1 MAARRAGAATA
12 SVGARIALLLLLYGA
27 LTCTDGAAAAAAA
40 AIDAAPPLTAVLVH
54 LHPPIDFAPQ
64 SLLSQQLREGQDEEK
79 TAIKNAVGTRS
90 ESRERVHRVMSEF
103 VRESQ
108 ASVSALIRQSFQQAE
123 GGVDGVVEVEH
134 LWIQNALVVRVQQD
148 GSVTETE
155 QKRDD
160 VRDFFER
167 TLRWVPGVIGVEFD
181 SAIVRLL
188 DTIPGSGDDDG
199 EHREASGGEKPQSNI
214 ELLHAPALWAQNV
227 KGKGVVVANIDS
239 GVRYTHE
246 SLRDNFRGKPAQDGG
261 AVQFDYSFWFTP
273 GTDMTKET
281 PDTADMVGHGTHTM
295 GTIVGGKGIGMAPE
309 ATWITARTFDIF
321 GAANKSDFLLAA
333 QWVLCPTKLDG
344 SGRNC
349 SLGADLISNS
359 FGIDRSSPDFKDWKW
374 MSDVVETWRTA
385 GSYPVFAS
393 GNTNG
398 FMCGSVY
405 YPGSLEQSVAVG
417 ALVGG
422 SSLWGASGKGP
433 VYTDEPGVDGER
445 RTSLIKPDLVAPG
458 VGIRSALSVKDDSY
472 TRLTGTSM
480 ATPHVAGAIA
490 LLLSLF
496 DKESPSMAKLIT
508 ALKSVTTRG
517 FSKPFLVPSACG
529 NTTYK
534 QYPNNIYGWGM
545 PNVCSAATELGF
557 SCESWSHLDV
567 IDAEVEI
574 E

>member
-1 MAARRAGAATA
+1 
-12 SVGARIALLLLLYGA
+12 
-27 LTCTDGAAAAAAA
+27 
-40 AIDAAPPLTAVLVH
+40 
-54 LHPPIDFAPQ
+54 
-64 SLLSQQLREGQDEEK
+64 
-79 TAIKNAVGTRS
+79 
-90 ESRERVHRVMSEF
+90 
-103 VRESQ
+103 
-108 ASVSALIRQSFQQAE
+108 
-123 GGVDGVVEVEH
+123 
-134 LWIQNALVVRVQQD
+134 
-148 GSVTETE
+148 
-155 QKRDD
+155 
-160 VRDFFER
+160 
-167 TLRWVPGVIGVEFD
+167 
-181 SAIVRLL
+181 
-188 DTIPGSGDDDG
+188 
-199 EHREASGGEKPQSNI
+199 
-214 ELLHAPALWAQNV
+214 
-227 KGKGVVVANIDS
+227 
-239 GVRYTHE
+239 
-246 SLRDNFRGKPAQDGG
+246 
-261 AVQFDYSFWFTP
+261 
-273 GTDMTKET
+273 MTKET
-281 PDTADMVGHGTHTM
+281 PDTADMVGHGTHTI
-295 GTIVGGKGIGMAPE
+295 GTIVGSEGIGMAPE
-309 ATWITARTFDIF
+309 ATWITARAFDIF

-359 FGIDRSSPDFKDWKW
+359 FGIDRSSPGFKDWKW
-374 MSDVVETWRTA
+374 MSDVIQTWRTA

-398 FMCGSVY
+398 FLCGSVY

-433 VYTDEPGVDGER
+433 VYTDEVGVDGDK

-490 LLLSLF
+490 LLLSLY
-496 DKESPSMAKLIT
+496 DQESPAMAKLIT
-508 ALKSVTTRG
+508 ALKSATTRN

-557 SCESWSHLDV
+557 SCKESEAWIHLDV
-567 IDAEVEI
+567 IDAQVEI

>member
-1 MAARRAGAATA
+1 MVRSSPRSPAC
-12 SVGARIALLLLLYGA
+12 VALLLLLVGVARVCAAGA
-27 LTCTDGAAAAAAA
+27 TNGGGAAS
-40 AIDAAPPLTAVLVH
+40 PLSVVLVH

-64 SLLSQQLREGQDEEK
+64 SRLSQQLQHKNNQDEK
-79 TAIKNAVGTRS
+79 IGLAMKRG
-90 ESRERVHRVMSEF
+90 ESRECVYRVMKEY
-103 VRESQ
+103 VRASQ
-108 ASVSALIRQSFQQAE
+108 TSVSAFITQSFQQNQGLNDWIE
-123 GGVDGVVEVEH
+123 GIEH
-134 LWIQNALVVRVQQD
+134 LWIQNTLVVRV
-148 GSVTETE
+148 
-155 QKRDD
+155 KRDD
-160 VRDFFER
+160 GGITTGSSANETAKRDFFER
-167 TLRWVPGVIGVEFD
+167 TLRWVPGVIEVEFD

-188 DTIPGSGDDDG
+188 DVIPKDEDF
-199 EHREASGGEKPQSNI
+199 GGEDKNIVGDMPQSNI
-214 ELLHAPALWAQNV
+214 ALLHAPALWAQNV
-227 KGKGVVVANIDS
+227 RGKGVVIANIDS

-246 SLRDNFRGKPAQDGG
+246 ALRDSFRGKPAQDGG
-261 AVQFDYSFWFTP
+261 AVQFDYAFWFTP

-295 GTIVGGKGIGMAPE
+295 GTIVGGNGIGMAPE

-333 QWVLCPTKLDG
+333 QWVLCPTKSDG

-359 FGIDRSSPDFKDWKW
+359 FGIDRSSPGYKDWTW
-374 MSDVVETWRTA
+374 MSDVVQTWHAA

-398 FMCGSVY
+398 FLCGSVY
-405 YPGSLEQSVAVG
+405 YPGSLERSVAVG

-433 VYTDEPGVDGER
+433 VYTDDTGDHGDER
-445 RTSLIKPDLVAPG
+445 TFLIKPDLVAPG
-458 VGIRSALSVKDDSY
+458 VGIRSALSVKDNSY

-490 LLLSLF
+490 LLLSLY
-496 DKESPSMAKLIT
+496 DQAPPAMAKLVT
-508 ALKSVTTRG
+508 ALKGVATRD

-557 SCESWSHLDV
+557 PCKESGAWAYLDV
-567 IDAEVEI
+567 ADALVEI

>member
-1 MAARRAGAATA
+1 MNDALAYQHLQHSAKQVVQKHPRRCHFLRSTTIYTGLNGQRLFCQTTSLKSANCRRANQNHGVCVSSRACLCIPLVSPSSIRRFPNVNTQTNVAHLILGSNFNSFPARSLTQKRNRNRNPKMAARRAGAATA

-27 LTCTDGAAAAAAA
+27 LTCTDGTAAHAAA

-199 EHREASGGEKPQSNI
+199 EHREASGGEKPQPNI

-246 SLRDNFRGKPAQDGG
+246 SLRDNFRG
-261 AVQFDYSFWFTP
+261 T
-273 GTDMTKET
+273 
-281 PDTADMVGHGTHTM
+281 
-295 GTIVGGKGIGMAPE
+295 GK
-309 ATWITARTFDIF
+309 
-321 GAANKSDFLLAA
+321 
-333 QWVLCPTKLDG
+333 
-344 SGRNC
+344 
-349 SLGADLISNS
+349 
-359 FGIDRSSPDFKDWKW
+359 
-374 MSDVVETWRTA
+374 
-385 GSYPVFAS
+385 
-393 GNTNG
+393 
-398 FMCGSVY
+398 
-405 YPGSLEQSVAVG
+405 
-417 ALVGG
+417 
-422 SSLWGASGKGP
+422 SSL
-433 VYTDEPGVDGER
+433 
-445 RTSLIKPDLVAPG
+445 
-458 VGIRSALSVKDDSY
+458 
-472 TRLTGTSM
+472 
-480 ATPHVAGAIA
+480 
-490 LLLSLF
+490 
-496 DKESPSMAKLIT
+496 
-508 ALKSVTTRG
+508 
-517 FSKPFLVPSACG
+517 
-529 NTTYK
+529 
-534 QYPNNIYGWGM
+534 YGY
-545 PNVCSAATELGF
+545 VCVS
-557 SCESWSHLDV
+557 SCV
-567 IDAEVEI
+567 I
-574 E
+574 